1 MGETAAQLGPGTG
14 LGLYSAL
21 GGGDGNLRQPLV
33 RSLNLPWRS
42 QAQDP
47 TLFFIYFYFLKF
59 YLIPHCFTYC
69 LYIRKINSLFFIYG
83 MSPVIVLHQ
92 FIAIPFGFEM
102 YETILLDKV

>member
-47 TLFFIYFYFLKF
+47 TLFFFLFLFFKILFNPSLF
-59 YLIPHCFTYC
+59 YLLPLHQKDKF
-69 LYIRKINSLFFIYG
+69 
-83 MSPVIVLHQ
+83 PVLHLWNESSYC
-92 FIAIPFGFEM
+92 FASVHSDP
-102 YETILLDKV
+102 LWL